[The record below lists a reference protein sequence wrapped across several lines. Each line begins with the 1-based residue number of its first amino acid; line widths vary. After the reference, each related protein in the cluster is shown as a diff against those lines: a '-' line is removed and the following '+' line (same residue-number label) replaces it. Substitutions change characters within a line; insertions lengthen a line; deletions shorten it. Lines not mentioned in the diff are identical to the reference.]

1 MTVGA
6 PPKRRPVLTDLDK
19 EMLARLLQQSQ
30 TPIEAYTRESALGVP
45 WGSLANSLVGGML
58 VGRERNRA
66 RNLQEQQDKA
76 AVALLTQAPLY
87 NEREPLEFRA
97 GKYTDAQGN
106 FIENLA
112 PVEQGVGETR
122 FQREGRVF
130 REDME
135 EAKQRRA
142 LNDRNLAR
150 ALRLQEIE
158 DEKAGFEQFVQ
169 DQPDKIGYDI
179 IPNVGYAG
187 TTTGAPFVKETGYRG
202 ESLQPL
208 PDEPAEEVVIPEEIT
223 REEITREEIMPA
235 ETVEGITIEG
245 SKEDPSW
252 WDRNIRGDIEKV
264 TAKNQI
270 ELALLAG
277 YDPLEFMNFAQK
289 QQTKGHKILSIQ
301 EAINE
306 GIINAEE
313 MVGNNGFFQKNLKD
327 GKISLVQGKEGDKID
342 IDVSTGTG
350 QKYGE
355 KAKVELFADTRKENY
370 EILKKT
376 NRNIQGAQNLI
387 FQLEQGGFKT
397 GAFAPLKQFL
407 LSYGEELGLLTPDL
421 KTELIGL
428 QSFEADTNQIV
439 LSFIKTL
446 GRNPTDLDLRF
457 MIKTL
462 PSANKT
468 QEANLYILQSRM
480 EIDKATKELLDW
492 ERRYQY
498 ELAEGG
504 REGGG
509 IILETEVYE
518 QEKFAQLRD
527 IKKQEIAERTNLK
540 LKEIYNKYQ
549 NVKDDDITKPAG
561 TKIQFKRDANGILYR
576 VQ

>member
-1 MTVGA
+1 MAVNA
-6 PPKRRPVLTDLDK
+6 PPTRRPALTRLD
-19 EMLARLLQQSQ
+19 EELLARLLQQAQ
-30 TPIEAYTRESALGVP
+30 TPQESYIRESALGVP

-76 AVALLTQAPLY
+76 AVALLTQAQEYSDPL
-87 NEREPLEFRA
+87 PTTFQA
-97 GKYTDAQGN
+97 GKYTDPQGN
-106 FIENLA
+106 FVENLA
-112 PVEQGVGETR
+112 PVEQGAPSETR
-122 FQREGRVF
+122 
-130 REDME
+130 E
-135 EAKQRRA
+135 EFMARM
-142 LNDRNLAR
+142 LRNE
-150 ALRLQEIE
+150 EIA
-158 DEKAGFEQFVQ
+158 DEKALFNQYVADNPNKASYTRMLPQEITPRAGYSGTILKEAR
-169 DQPDKIGYDI
+169 PDPSSAVLPDGYIGED
-179 IPNVGYAG
+179 
-187 TTTGAPFVKETGYRG
+187 
-202 ESLQPL
+202 LQPIER
-208 PDEPAEEVVIPEEIT
+208 PVVE
-223 REEITREEIMPA
+223 REQIMPA
-235 ETVEGITIEG
+235 QTVEGITIEG
-245 SKEDPSW
+245 SKEEPSW

-301 EAINE
+301 EAIAE
-306 GIINAEE
+306 GITNAEE

-327 GKISLVQGKEGDKID
+327 GKISLVQGKQGDKID
-342 IDVSTGTG
+342 IDVSTGAAE
-350 QKYGE
+350 KYGVKE
-355 KAKVELFADTRKENY
+355 KVELFAKTRNENY

-387 FQLEQGGFKT
+387 FQIEQGRFKT
-397 GAFAPLKQFL
+397 GAFAPLKSFL
-407 LSYGEELGLLTPDL
+407 LSYGEELGLLTADM
-421 KTELIGL
+421 KQELIGL

-492 ERRYQY
+492 ERQYQY
-498 ELAEGG
+498 ELAKGG

-509 IILETEVYE
+509 IILETDVYE

-540 LKEIYNKYQ
+540 LKEIYDKYQ
-549 NVKDDDITKPAG
+549 NVKDDDIKDQDDDNM
-561 TKIQFKRDANGILYR
+561 IRFKRIGGPNSPLQR
-576 VQ
+576 VN